1 MRAPEEGFRELG
13 KQWDYWTIAAAMLV
27 SFLGTFTSTQ
37 LMIQA
42 RLSARFSSVLI
53 WVVLI
58 SLTFGFCASWGLH
71 FVGMLACELD
81 LPVSLDIATTVLS
94 AMLAV
99 MFTFTA
105 LGTELLWKGYRA
117 LDEKRVRFHA
127 TDAEFGIE
135 TATTMPLLPHDSSE
149 EEDVEGG
156 YPHQETATRRP
167 SKTLL
172 LPRGDESAETDSI
185 GSSKDASPHVLG
197 FPEEADDAQHF
208 QFSSVPVEES
218 RYDSGQSESSGAPP
232 LDDLQSMAYQG
243 ITHNENAFVA
253 TLKGVYGGMSWKAF
267 LMGLVWSLS
276 LTSMHYVGLSSMRFP
291 GEGYITWEPPLVF
304 ASAMISWVVC
314 TVGYIYMV
322 NTEPFLSQQVL
333 FSVVAALG
341 IAAMHFTGMRATHF
355 WSKAPPGDSGG
366 YPSQLPIVVCS
377 VAILTCMLANGLLAH
392 DATVSRNK
400 LAEIVWTR
408 KKLWRTLAQKEN
420 AEAAAIARSNFIAL
434 ASHEIRT
441 PLHHLQG
448 YSDLLSRTELNE
460 EGTEILVSIQRAIKT
475 LSLITNNVLD
485 WSKLESNRD
494 ALCRPSRLDMRSV
507 CESILVLLPN
517 KEDEDEVEMMVVVAP
532 DVPQSI
538 LLDETYIQR
547 ILMNLLSNSL
557 KFTISGYVML
567 SLEMSSG
574 NLVAKVRDT
583 GIGVPASFIDHLFEP
598 FSQAQTRGSQR
609 GTGLGL
615 SIVKQLLQKMDGT
628 VTVKSRHTEQG
639 LGSNKT
645 GTTFTVTIPVRG
657 SFSNSSDAL
666 NTAEAGTIAIFSPR
680 QPRTLEGLRIAW
692 RTFGFEVAVVNDF
705 AELSTLRPK
714 YVWADSW
721 YLEKNPE
728 CLQKLT
734 TQRTWTVLVPYD
746 RRHGLQRL
754 AGLLSSPHI
763 IPLQRPLLW
772 HTIESHI
779 AIANRAISS
788 MGSSHSLRAAAVA
801 SDADLRFSKSPVSS
815 MLSKNVNVLLVE
827 DNPVSVYYPLFCQL
841 FSHIQRLTRIWQIN
855 QKLGNRMLTSLGYT
869 VLLASDGDEAVAK
882 TMQHDS
888 VIDMILMDQSMPI
901 KDGITATREIRALEA
916 SGELLR
922 RHPIVAVTAV
932 VDTDSR
938 AQFKDAGADDF
949 LAKPLSLGKLEQ
961 TLATFLRVE

>member
-1 MRAPEEGFRELG
+1 MRAPAEGFRELE

-117 LDEKRVRFHA
+117 VDEKRVRFHA
-127 TDAEFGIE
+127 TDAEFGSE

-149 EEDVEGG
+149 EEEDLEGG
-156 YPHQETATRRP
+156 LPHQETPTRRP
-167 SKTLL
+167 SKTSLL
-172 LPRGDESAETDSI
+172 LRGDESSEIDSI
-185 GSSKDASPHVLG
+185 GSSKDTSPHVLG
-197 FPEEADDAQHF
+197 LPEEADDAQHF
-208 QFSSVPVEES
+208 RFSSEPLEES

-232 LDDLQSMAYQG
+232 LDDLHSMAYQG
-243 ITHNENAFVA
+243 IAHNDNAFVA
-253 TLKGVYGGMSWKAF
+253 TLKCVYGGMSWKAL

-304 ASAMISWVVC
+304 ASAMVSWAVC

-322 NTEPFLSQQVL
+322 NAEPFLSQQVL
-333 FSVVAALG
+333 FSVVTALG

-366 YPSQLPIVVCS
+366 YPSQLPIVICS

-408 KKLWRTLAQKEN
+408 RKLWRTIAQKEN

-460 EGTEILVSIQRAIKT
+460 EGSEILVSIQRAIKT

-567 SLEMSSG
+567 SLEMNAG

-628 VTVKSRHTEQG
+628 ITVKSRHTEQG
-639 LGSNKT
+639 SGSNKT

-657 SFSNSSDAL
+657 SFSNSSDVL

-692 RTFGFEVAVVNDF
+692 RTYGFEVAVVNDF

-746 RRHGLQRL
+746 RQRGLQRL

-801 SDADLRFSKSPVSS
+801 NDADLRFSKSPVSS
-815 MLSKNVNVLLVE
+815 MLSRNVNVLLVE
-827 DNPVSVYYPLFCQL
+827 DNP
-841 FSHIQRLTRIWQIN
+841 IN

-869 VLLASDGDEAVAK
+869 VLLASDGDEAIAK
-882 TMQHDS
+882 TLQHDS

-932 VDTDSR
+932 VDTESR